1 MTVDEPTVEAAQQAK
16 CAACG
21 RRRTDDRVCTPC
33 RATITE
39 QLGYLLAAHRQLP
52 VAQVPAKGGET
63 DRVRSS
69 KSAPLP
75 LRLDPL
81 SLGAAGADESDVA
94 ETFIPKMRVW
104 TEPKVVPLLTGGVYV
119 DTEVDV
125 THRERYLVPAGD
137 QGGQP
142 SITAWAKAWVAD
154 WRAEF
159 NHSKPQPPALKL
171 RPAAP
176 QPEPRVGAG
185 WVRTD
190 TARSLLTQYLAAIRG
205 AGQREI
211 VRDVL
216 GLDTHLPPSGEPDPV
231 AREWAHRYGEARD
244 ALELVNDVKY
254 LRTWLDEACEKHP
267 DIALFASSLRSLD
280 RALKTVLGDRDDKV
294 WLGRCPV
301 GHRHE
306 GHTFGRAL
314 YDRDSEQAT
323 VCGAPLWRE
332 PFTSIVVCPRC
343 GQETPE
349 RDLLT
354 LSGWIR
360 VAWPVDLRRRY
371 PVDEVDEIQW
381 ATGGKKFGGEPG
393 PPDLRMPCCGDC
405 GRPVAVE
412 WKECTERADVDTLP
426 DGKRVPRRMWRIA
439 STFCPWP
446 GCGTE
451 QAAA

>member
-1 MTVDEPTVEAAQQAK
+1 MTVDESPDTP
-16 CAACG
+16 ACVCCG
-21 RRRTDDRVCTPC
+21 HRRTDDRVCTPC
-33 RATITE
+33 RTTIGT
-39 QLGYLLAAHRQLP
+39 QLTYLLAAHRQLP
-52 VAQVPAKGGET
+52 VAQIPVKGGGEK
-63 DRVRSS
+63 VRTS

-81 SLGAAGADESDVA
+81 SLGADGAPDTDVP

-104 TEPKVVPLLTGGVYV
+104 TEPRVVPLLTVVDGERVYV

-125 THRERYLVPAGD
+125 THRERYLIPAGD
-137 QGGQP
+137 QAGQP
-142 SITAWAKAWVAD
+142 SITAWASAWVAD

-159 NHSKPQPPALKL
+159 GHSKPSPKPLKL

-190 TARSLLTQYLAAIRG
+190 SARSLLTQYLAAIRE

-231 AREWAHRYGEARD
+231 AREWAHRYGEAHD
-244 ALELVNDVKY
+244 ILQLVANVRY
-254 LRTWLDEACEKHP
+254 LTTWLDEACEKHP
-267 DIALFASSLRSLD
+267 DITLFAATLRSLD
-280 RALKTVLGDRDDKV
+280 HALKSVLGDRDDKV

-306 GHTFGRAL
+306 GHVFGREL
-314 YDRDSEQAT
+314 RDRET
-323 VCGAPLWRE
+323 GEPVVCGAPLWRE
-332 PFTSIVVCPRC
+332 PFASIVACPRC
-343 GQETPE
+343 GHETVE
-349 RDLLT
+349 RDLLN
-354 LSGWIR
+354 LSGWVR
-360 VAWPVDLRRRY
+360 VAWPVDKRRRY

-381 ATGGKKFGGEPG
+381 ATAGKRFGGEVG
-393 PPDLRMPCCGDC
+393 QPDLRMPCCDDC
-405 GRPVAVE
+405 GRPIGVE

-426 DGKRVPRRMWRIA
+426 DGKRVPRRMWRIVR
-439 STFCPWP
+439 TFCPWP
-446 GCGTE
+446 GCG
-451 QAAA
+451 QNRLAS